1 MREWSRGGL
10 EKVGNTIEPAWDS
23 ENENGSIRIMGREN
37 SLVFGVT
44 DHFYEC
50 DAFTVSLT
58 ALHDILAVGRIQVA
72 EIDDGSTV
80 KWGKSGGLGWVQE

>member
-1 MREWSRGGL
+1 M

-23 ENENGSIRIMGREN
+23 ENENGSIRIMGWEN

-58 ALHDILAVGRIQVA
+58 AFHDILAMGRIQVA
-72 EIDDGSTV
+72 KIDNGATA
-80 KWGKSGGLGWVQE
+80 KWGKSGDLGWVQE